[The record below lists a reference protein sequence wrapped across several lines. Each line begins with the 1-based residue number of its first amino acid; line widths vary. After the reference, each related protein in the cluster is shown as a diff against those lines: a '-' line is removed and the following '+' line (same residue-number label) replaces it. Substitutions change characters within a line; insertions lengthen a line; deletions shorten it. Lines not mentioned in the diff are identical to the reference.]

1 MHRFIARRSKQGDGS
16 YPNYNGELNKSGCF
30 CFDPIFVLTMPV
42 FHNACFLIYVLKSL
56 EGIVKYKKRSG
67 ETSQKIFAGIQERE
81 VGEITQ

>member
-1 MHRFIARRSKQGDGS
+1 
-16 YPNYNGELNKSGCF
+16 
-30 CFDPIFVLTMPV
+30 MPV

-81 VGEITQ
+81 DGEITQWLWEMVKLFGTYFEGSMKRNA